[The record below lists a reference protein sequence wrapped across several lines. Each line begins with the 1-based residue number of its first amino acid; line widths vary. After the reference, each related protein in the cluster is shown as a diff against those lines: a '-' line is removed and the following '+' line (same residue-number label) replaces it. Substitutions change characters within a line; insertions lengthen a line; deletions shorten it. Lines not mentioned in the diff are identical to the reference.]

1 MPEYA
6 GWIPQSNCKHKIPSP
21 NIPVKTRTFSYR
33 QVCIV
38 PLTLPVFWQENATRT
53 CGCCSNQKP
62 QLTAT
67 TSYRKTRAR
76 GNFATTTT
84 TTAGYKQKRLKD
96 FVCILSS
103 TVFFRII
110 FTWWEPKQQQQQ
122 QGLHENKDLEAY
134 QDSLSFVCHVDTGP
148 ADLVAGS

>member
-6 GWIPQSNCKHKIPSP
+6 GWIPQSNCKHKMPSP
-21 NIPVKTRTFSYR
+21 NIPVKTRIFSYR
-33 QVCIV
+33 QDCIV

-67 TSYRKTRAR
+67 NKLQKKKSSREFCNNNNNSWLQTKKAEGLCLHLVFYCFLQNHLHMMRTK
-76 GNFATTTT
+76 TTTT
-84 TTAGYKQKRLKD
+84 TTTRFPWKQR
-96 FVCILSS
+96 F
-103 TVFFRII
+103 
-110 FTWWEPKQQQQQ
+110 
-122 QGLHENKDLEAY
+122 EAY
-134 QDSLSFVCHVDTGP
+134 QDSLSFVCHVDTGA